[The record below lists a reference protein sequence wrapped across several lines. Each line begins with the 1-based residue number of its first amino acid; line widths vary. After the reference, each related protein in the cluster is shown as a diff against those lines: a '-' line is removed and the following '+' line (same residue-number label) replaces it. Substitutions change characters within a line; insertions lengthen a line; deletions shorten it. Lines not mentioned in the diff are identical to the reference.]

1 MATRPW
7 RPSARK
13 DSSLSPSESAGS
25 TFRRLKRRLEPL
37 LREAAPE
44 TLVAAVLE
52 LPLRQAVNPLISFFY
67 HPTPLI
73 RWRAIS
79 VFGVAAAALAEAQPE
94 SARVMM
100 RRLMWQ
106 LNDESGGIGWGAPEA
121 MGESMARS
129 PRLAAEYHTILVSY
143 VRLDGNFLEHP
154 ILQRGSLWA
163 VGRLA
168 EVRPDLVSHAGP
180 ALHPFLRSQDPHHRG
195 LAARAA
201 GLIGTGALAPRL
213 EALRN
218 DPETIDLYHDWRL
231 ETLAVGTLAVEALA
245 RLAGSG

>member
-1 MATRPW
+1 
-7 RPSARK
+7 
-13 DSSLSPSESAGS
+13 LSPSEAAGG

-44 TLVAAVLE
+44 ALVAAVLE

-67 HPTPLI
+67 HPEPLL

-79 VFGVAAAALAEAQPE
+79 VFGVAAAALAEDAPE

-129 PRLAAEYHTILVSY
+129 PRLASEYHSILVSY
-143 VRLDGNFLEHP
+143 IRLDGNFLEHP

-168 EVRPDLVSHAGP
+168 EVRPDLVKAAGP
-180 ALHPFLRSQDPHHRG
+180 ALNPFLRSPDAHHRG

-201 GLIGTGALAPRL
+201 GLIGTGALTDRL
-213 EALRN
+213 EALRG
-218 DPETIDLYHDWRL
+218 DPERIELYHDWHL
-231 ETLAVGTLAVEALA
+231 EVVAVETLAAAALA
-245 RLAGSG
+245 LLNARA

>member
-1 MATRPW
+1 M
-7 RPSARK
+7 
-13 DSSLSPSESAGS
+13 SPSESAGS

-37 LREAAPE
+37 LGEATPPE

-52 LPLRQAVNPLISFFY
+52 LPLRQVVNPLISFFY
-67 HPTPLI
+67 HPEPLF

-79 VFGVAAAALAEAQPE
+79 VFGIAAAALAETEPE

-129 PRLAAEYHTILVSY
+129 PRLATEYHTIVVSY
-143 VRLDGNFLEHP
+143 IRLDGNFLEHP

-168 EVRPDLVSHAGP
+168 EIRPDLVSRAGP
-180 ALHPFLRSQDPHHRG
+180 ALNPFLRSQDPHHRG

-201 GLIGTGALAPRL
+201 GLIGTGSLAPRL
-213 EALRN
+213 EALRD
-218 DPETIDLYHDWRL
+218 DPERIELYHDWHL
-231 ETLAVGTLAVEALA
+231 ETVAVGTLAAEALA
-245 RLAGSG
+245 RLGTPS

>member
-1 MATRPW
+1 V
-7 RPSARK
+7 
-13 DSSLSPSESAGS
+13 GS

-44 TLVAAVLE
+44 DLVAAVLS
-52 LPLRQAVNPLISFFY
+52 LPLRQVVNPLISFFY
-67 HPTPLI
+67 HPEPMV
-73 RWRAIS
+73 RWRGVAA
-79 VFGVAAAALAEAQPE
+79 FGAAAAALAETEPE
-94 SARVMM
+94 SARVLM

-121 MGESMARS
+121 MGEAMACS
-129 PRLAAEYHTILVSY
+129 PRLAAEYHSILVSY

-168 EVRPDLVSHAGP
+168 EVRPDLVQPAGP
-180 ALHPFLRSQDPHHRG
+180 ALNPFLRSLDAHHRG

-201 GLIGTGALAPRL
+201 GLIGTRSLAARL
-213 EALRN
+213 ENLRS
-218 DPETIDLYHDWRL
+218 DPAMIEVYHDW
-231 ETLAVGTLAVEALA
+231 TLADLSVGTLAAEALA
-245 RLAGSG
+245 RLSANRP

>member
-1 MATRPW
+1 M
-7 RPSARK
+7 
-13 DSSLSPSESAGS
+13 SPSESAGGS
-25 TFRRLKRRLEPL
+25 FRRLKRRLEPL

-44 TLVAAVLE
+44 VLVAAVLD
-52 LPLRQAVNPLISFFY
+52 LPLRQAVNPLISLFC
-67 HPTPLI
+67 HPEPLV
-73 RWRAIS
+73 RWRAVS
-79 VFGVAAAALAEAQPE
+79 AFGAAEAALAESEPE

-168 EVRPDLVSHAGP
+168 EIRPDLMEHAGP
-180 ALHPFLRSQDPHHRG
+180 ALNPFLRSRDAHHRG

-201 GLIGTGALAPRL
+201 GLIGTGLLAPRL

-218 DPETIDLYHDWRL
+218 DPEMIELYQDWRL
-231 ETLAVGTLAVEALA
+231 STAAVGTLAAEALA
-245 RLAGSG
+245 RLAGKD

>member
-1 MATRPW
+1 M
-7 RPSARK
+7 
-13 DSSLSPSESAGS
+13 LPSETAAKS
-25 TFRRLKRRLEPL
+25 TFRRLKRQMEPL

-44 TLVAAVLE
+44 DLAAAVLD

-67 HPTPLI
+67 HPEPLV
-73 RWRAIS
+73 RWRAVS
-79 VFGVAAAALAEAQPE
+79 AFGVALAALAEAEPE

-121 MGESMARS
+121 MGEAMARS
-129 PRLAAEYHTILVSY
+129 ARLAAEYHTILVSY

-168 EVRPDLVSHAGP
+168 EVHPDLVEHAGP
-180 ALHPFLRSQDPHHRG
+180 ALNPFLRSRDPHHRG

-201 GLIGTGALAPRL
+201 GLIGVRSLAPRL
-213 EALRN
+213 EALRD
-218 DPETIDLYHDWRL
+218 DPQEIALYHDWRL
-231 ETLAVGTLAVEALA
+231 STAAVATLAAEALA
-245 RLAGSG
+245 RLAVKD

>member
-1 MATRPW
+1 M
-7 RPSARK
+7 
-13 DSSLSPSESAGS
+13 GS
-25 TFRRLKRRLEPL
+25 TFRHLKRRLEPML
-37 LREAAPE
+37 GEAAPE
-44 TLVAAVLE
+44 TLAAAVLE
-52 LPLRQAVNPLISFFY
+52 LPPRQVVNPLISFFY

-79 VFGVAAAALAEAQPE
+79 VFGVAAAALAETEPE
-94 SARVMM
+94 SARVLM

-121 MGESMARS
+121 MGEAMARS
-129 PRLAAEYHTILVSY
+129 SRLAAEYHFILVSY

-168 EVRPDLVSHAGP
+168 EVRPDLVQPAGP
-180 ALHPFLRSQDPHHRG
+180 ALNPFLRSLDAYHRG

-201 GLIGTGALAPRL
+201 GLIGTRSLAARL
-213 EALRN
+213 ENLRS
-218 DPETIDLYHDWRL
+218 DPAMIELYHDWHL
-231 ETLAVGTLAVEALA
+231 ETVAVGTLAAEALA
-245 RLAGSG
+245 RPGTPS

>member
-1 MATRPW
+1 M
-7 RPSARK
+7 
-13 DSSLSPSESAGS
+13 SPSEAAGGA
-25 TFRRLKRRLEPL
+25 FRRLKRRLEPL

-44 TLVAAVLE
+44 ALVAAILD
-52 LPLRQAVNPLISFFY
+52 LPLRQVVNPLISFFY
-67 HPTPLI
+67 HPEPLV
-73 RWRAIS
+73 RWRAVS
-79 VFGVAAAALAEAQPE
+79 VFGVAEAALAEAEPE

-168 EVRPDLVSHAGP
+168 EIRPDLVERAGP
-180 ALHPFLRSQDPHHRG
+180 ALNPFLRSPDAHHRG

-213 EALRN
+213 ETLRN
-218 DPETIDLYHDWRL
+218 DPEMIELYHDWRL
-231 ETLAVGTLAVEALA
+231 STAAVGTLAAEALA
-245 RLAGSG
+245 RLAGKD